1 MNNIK
6 LTAFALRYVKVI
18 EERSLMI
25 ENCLNKGNYDDLD
38 FLATYL
44 EGLIHIMRKNKFTPK
59 LIVRHQFM
67 ESDRA
72 I

>member
-44 EGLIHIMRKNKFTPK
+44 EGLIHIMRKINFKFT
-59 LIVRHQFM
+59 
-67 ESDRA
+67 
-72 I
+72 

>member
-44 EGLIHIMRKNKFTPK
+44 EGLIHIMRKNKF
-59 LIVRHQFM
+59 
-67 ESDRA
+67 
-72 I
+72 